1 MREYN
6 ALVELGKI
14 IFAPKYG
21 YYKFLKRI
29 KLEEVF
35 LDIGCGADASY
46 LKRIIPK
53 SKYIGIDIIG
63 YEPALHEKM
72 ERYIETTP
80 EKFVETIKTLKN
92 SADVVFS
99 KHNLEHCNNM
109 IETIKAMALVLKHG
123 GRIFIAF
130 PSERSVKFPSRKGT
144 LNYYDDKQH
153 KGKPP
158 VFSDVIRTLEN
169 EGINIEYKSG
179 AYKPVFLFFIGMIL
193 EPISAFLKKNMTGT
207 WSFWGYEAVVWGIK
221 NRK

>member
-1 MREYN
+1 MRKYN
-6 ALVELGKI
+6 ALLELGKI

-29 KLEEVF
+29 KPKEVF
-35 LDIGCGADASY
+35 LDIGPGGDAPY

-53 SKYIGIDIIG
+53 SKYIGVDIIG
-63 YEPALHEKM
+63 YDPVLHGTM

-80 EKFVETIKTLKN
+80 EKFAETIKTLKN
-92 SADVVFS
+92 SIDVAFS

-109 IETIKAMALVLKHG
+109 IETIKAIALSLKSG

-130 PSERSVKFPSRKGT
+130 PSERSVKFPSRRGT

-153 KGKPP
+153 KGEPP

-169 EGINIEYKSG
+169 EGIKIEYKSD
-179 AYKPVFLFFIGMIL
+179 AYKPMFLFLIGMAL
-193 EPISAFLKKNMTGT
+193 EPISALLRKNMIGT
-207 WSFWGYEAVVWGIK
+207 WSFWGFEAVIWGIK
-221 NRK
+221 ER